1 MTTSASD
8 LATKIGELEELAP
21 LERVGRLYVFRGWQA
36 ALVAMARL
44 VKSGMTLEEAS
55 FFCSDVAALWVQG
68 EDTLLTLDP
77 SGPIH

>member
-1 MTTSASD
+1 
-8 LATKIGELEELAP
+8 
-21 LERVGRLYVFRGWQA
+21 
-36 ALVAMARL
+36 MARL